1 MIINV
6 IVIVV
11 VVVVVTWRNCY
22 CCMEKLLLLL
32 LERLLLHEK
41 VVVGWRDGRELF
53 LCRVNYYILVV
64 ILESEIKAS
73 FRMVIIMT
81 FNQ

>member
-1 MIINV
+1 M
-6 IVIVV
+6 
-11 VVVVVTWRNCY
+11 
-22 CCMEKLLLLL
+22 
-32 LERLLLHEK
+32 LHQK

-53 LCRVNYYILVV
+53 LCRVNYYILVI

-73 FRMVIIMT
+73 FRMVVIMT